1 MRKPGFARISAA
13 LLISCL
19 YTFFSCFVGTAC
31 PKEIS
36 AEALTSE
43 SEKATVTAKDEN
55 VSGEAI
61 ATSQPSATENPDS
74 DIPML
79 DLSQI
84 PDTPPAPS
92 NEAQNGELLFDLT
105 YSVTPDFSVVTTPIV
120 VTTEKVTQPT
130 TPSATTPASSS
141 TTPQTTTAPETD
153 ISSTGSSQS
162 GSSSSNTTTTTT
174 TTTAPSTTPATT
186 PAPKGWTGNLTVYNN
201 LPSAPDYKTNVTADA
216 FTIICRTV
224 QAEMGERFE
233 KEALKAQAV
242 AAYSYIMSQ
251 SKVPVLPLSATVS
264 DKVRQA
270 VSEVNGMAV
279 YYNGGYAQTVYCA
292 SSAGAT
298 ANSQDIWGGYLPY
311 LVSIDCPVDK
321 LYDPNYGV
329 VKTFSSSEIAG
340 YVKTATGLQLSGN
353 PSAWFT
359 SIIRGSG
366 GYITSMTIGGAGRVN
381 GDQFRSKIMGYKIKS
396 GNFTITYSSSTDLF
410 TITTYGYGHGVGMSQ
425 NGANAYAKYYGYNF
439 EQILKHY
446 YYGVTVK

>member
-43 SEKATVTAKDEN
+43 SEKATVTAKDGN
-55 VSGEAI
+55 VSDETAI
-61 ATSQPSATENPDS
+61 SSQSSATENPDS
-74 DIPML
+74 DIPLL

-84 PDTPPAPS
+84 PDTPPTPS
-92 NEAQNGELLFDLT
+92 NETQNGELLFDLT
-105 YSVTPDFSVVTTPIV
+105 YSVTPDFSIVTTPIV
-120 VTTEKVTQPT
+120 VTTEKTTQPT
-130 TPSATTPASSS
+130 TPSATKPTTTPASSS
-141 TTPQTTTAPETD
+141 TTPQTTTTPGTETPT
-153 ISSTGSSQS
+153 TGASQS
-162 GSSSSNTTTTTT
+162 ESSSSSTTTTTT
-174 TTTAPSTTPATT
+174 TTTPSTTPATT

-201 LPSAPDYKTNVTADA
+201 LPSAPDYNTNVTADA

-279 YYNGGYAQTVYCA
+279 YYDGGYAQTVYCA

-311 LVSIDCPVDK
+311 LVSVDCPVDE
-321 LYDPNYGV
+321 L
-329 VKTFSSSEIAG
+329 
-340 YVKTATGLQLSGN
+340 
-353 PSAWFT
+353 
-359 SIIRGSG
+359 
-366 GYITSMTIGGAGRVN
+366 
-381 GDQFRSKIMGYKIKS
+381 
-396 GNFTITYSSSTDLF
+396 
-410 TITTYGYGHGVGMSQ
+410 
-425 NGANAYAKYYGYNF
+425 
-439 EQILKHY
+439 
-446 YYGVTVK
+446 